1 MLPLCAI
8 KRKNGEYIYPRIANK
23 TDKYDCPECN
33 RELFLRQGSIRIHHF
48 AHYKQD
54 DPCNY
59 YTKPTES
66 QIHKNAKMLLKQLLE
81 NKTPISFIRT
91 CRYCNKHEEYDIP
104 EIDIKS
110 NINIEYRFEYNGLKI
125 ADVAYTYENEI
136 VCLFE
141 IFHTHKTKNENRP
154 EPWFEINAS
163 SFICHV
169 NTNNKSVLKI
179 HCIRNELCEECIE
192 KNNCKGYG
200 ECLTKISEKKYIR
213 NQDSQCSFN
222 CVPKVCEGEY
232 CNEIGPQWYF
242 DCKDGLCINCDM
254 GCEPLRTIML
264 DVPFSEKND
273 AKRLGAKFEFF
284 PYKKWIIKSNHKNKD
299 IILSKFKEWKCPY

>member
-169 NTNNKSVLKI
+169 NTNNESILKI

-200 ECLTKISEKKYIR
+200 ECLTQISEKKYIR
-213 NQDSQCSFN
+213 NQDFQCSFN
-222 CVPKVCEGEY
+222 CVPKVCEDEY

-264 DVPFSEKND
+264 DVPFSEKNH